1 MLDAAHGVIGAQDGK
16 LRVFRLSDGKVV
28 REIETGAPYFASPL
42 VEKGVVFAADFA
54 GRVRAF
60 RNLTEM
66 KTK

>member
-1 MLDAAHGVIGAQDGK
+1 MKGVVVTDG
-16 LRVFRLSDGKVV
+16 LV
-28 REIETGAPYFASPL
+28 REVETGAPYFASPL

-60 RNLTEM
+60 RNLTEL